1 MNNDALAIRYT
12 DENYLS
18 RQELARTLGTNLI
31 DPFWSAILQYRN
43 RFAQNLNLYDVS
55 KNAYKLIL
63 TSSLNDKSI
72 LIDEKINKVYKELD
86 ELKSDSY
93 EKKHVLF
100 EMKKNA
106 LSFVAKNNNVLIND
120 LAIENIITK
129 NNVNS
134 IYSTVVSYLN
144 ALDYIESN
152 YNKPIDVD
160 LLATFLEI
168 LNGGGELISFYRDN
182 DFNGVNQKV
191 LINREYDGAPV
202 NSIEPMVN
210 RLIDFIN
217 AHNVNASLKISII
230 NYMFNYIKPFEKFNN
245 EISILLSKMLLAKT
259 SLKEYAIYLPI
270 ENSLVE
276 NKQSLDNYRRES
288 RKTNDL
294 TYFVN
299 VFLPLMENASSIVL
313 DRIVTIS
320 RDLAEQ
326 AYFGDGKTIEQSIK
340 EEKELI
346 EENNEISVEEPII
359 KNTSLNKIKEN
370 INAEK
375 PAIDL
380 TNFQQIDEK
389 TLNKMAEDLLES
401 DPNLRPSQ
409 AHFFVRHCTI
419 GKYYTIQQ
427 FKKAERC
434 VYETARTSM
443 DNLARRGYY
452 RREQIKNKFVYTPIS
467 K

>member
-72 LIDEKINKVYKELD
+72 LIDENLNKVYKELD

-120 LAIENIITK
+120 LAIENIISK
-129 NNVNS
+129 SNVNS

-144 ALDYIESN
+144 ALDYIELN
-152 YNKPIDVD
+152 YNKPINVD

-168 LNGGGELISFYRDN
+168 LNGGGELISFYREN
-182 DFNGVNQKV
+182 DFNGANQKV

-202 NSIEPMVN
+202 SSIEPMVN

-217 AHNVNASLKISII
+217 AHNVNVSLKISII

-245 EISILLSKMLLAKT
+245 EIAILLSKMLLAKT

-276 NKQSLDNYRRES
+276 NKQLLDNYRRES

-299 VFLPLMENASSIVL
+299 VFLPFVENASSIVL

-340 EEKELI
+340 EEKEL
-346 EENNEISVEEPII
+346 EEEKISLVEEPVI
-359 KNTSLNKIKEN
+359 KKVSSAKPKEN